1 MNAHASDVSKSETPS
16 FYIQATA
23 SIQERWPRTLKQGDT
38 FALFDQLG
46 DVTDPGLTPGGIFH
60 DDMRY
65 LSELQ
70 LLLFGQRPLLLS
82 SAIDE
87 DNVVLTVDLSNPDI
101 YHKGGRIILPRE
113 TLHIRRSRFLW
124 HNTCYERIAVRNF
137 NNQKQQCLMEIRTG
151 SDFADIFEVR
161 GTQRPKRG
169 TIETKRPD
177 GGSIHYNY
185 AGLDG
190 KNRSMCIRFD
200 PAPQTLADGVASYDF
215 ELAAN
220 EEISIIMTL
229 YCGSSESMPHEPYS
243 IPYRAARR
251 DARKAHEGGVVIE
264 SSHRLVTELFKRAKS
279 DLQMLTTMTPQ
290 GPYPCAGTPWFSTP
304 FGRDGL
310 ITALQTLWASPVFAK
325 GVLGFLAATQA
336 TQDDPSMDAQ
346 PGKILH
352 EIRHSEMAVLKEVP
366 FGKYYGSAD
375 STPLF
380 VLLAA
385 YYFERTGDLDTM
397 RNLWPNIEAALG
409 WIDNYGDHDR
419 DGFVEYFR
427 EGADGLVNQGWKDSS
442 DSIMHADGTLARG
455 PIALCEVQGYV
466 YAAKRGIAEV
476 ARRLGDEARAARL
489 EEEAETLR
497 RNFEDKFWSEELGT
511 YALALDGEKKPCLVS
526 SSNAGQVL
534 ISGIASP
541 EHAKRVAEKLLMP
554 ESFTGWGIRTL
565 SMDAARY
572 NPISYHNGSV
582 WPHDNAIIAL
592 GLGRYGFRR
601 EASLIFRGMFDAAC
615 HLDLMRLPELF
626 CGFPRR
632 RLGAPTL
639 YPVACMPQAW
649 ASAAPYA
656 FLEACLGLHCD
667 YQNREIHFRNPHLP
681 AFVQELRIRNLSVG
695 DVTTDI
701 LIRNQDG
708 EVSVMAEGKGADIAV
723 RLSRGARA

>member
-1 MNAHASDVSKSETPS
+1 MNVHASGVSKSETPS

-23 SIQERWPRTLKQGDT
+23 SIQELWPRTLKHGDT

-82 SAIDE
+82 SAIDD
-87 DNVVLTVDLSNPDI
+87 DNVVLTVDLSNPDV
-101 YHKGGRIILPRE
+101 YHKEQIVLPRE
-113 TLHIRRSRFLW
+113 TLHIRRSRFIW
-124 HNTCYERIAVRNF
+124 RNTCYERIAVRNF
-137 NNQKQQCLMEIRTG
+137 NIQKQQCLMEIRTG
-151 SDFADIFEVR
+151 TDFADIFEVR
-161 GTQRPKRG
+161 GTQRKARG
-169 TIETKRPD
+169 TIRTVQPD
-177 GGSIHYNY
+177 DCSIHYNY
-185 AGLDG
+185 SGLD
-190 KNRSMCIRFD
+190 KKERSMCLRF
-200 PAPQTLADGVASYDF
+200 APSPQRMEDGVAYYDF
-215 ELAAN
+215 ELDADA
-220 EEISIIMTL
+220 ETSIILTMH
-229 YCGSSESMPHEPYS
+229 CGASDSMPGDPYS

-251 DARKAHEGGVVIE
+251 DARKAHEGGVVVE
-264 SSHRLVTELFKRAKS
+264 CTHRMVTHLFKRAKS
-279 DLQMLTTMTPQ
+279 DLQMLTTMTAQ

-310 ITALQTLWASPVFAK
+310 ITALETLWASPVFAK

-336 TQDDPSMDAQ
+336 TENDPDMDAQ

-366 FGKYYGSAD
+366 FGRYYGSAD

-380 VLLAA
+380 VLLAGR
-385 YYFERTGDLDTM
+385 YFQRTGDLGTL
-397 RNLWPNIEAALG
+397 RTLWPNIEAALA
-409 WIDNYGDHDR
+409 WIDTYGDQDG

-442 DSIMHADGTLARG
+442 DSIMHADGSLAQG

-466 YAAKRGIAEV
+466 YAAKRDIAVIARKLGYEKRAEV
-476 ARRLGDEARAARL
+476 LTQQ
-489 EEEAETLR
+489 AENLR
-497 RNFEDKFWSEELGT
+497 RAFEEKFWSEELGT
-511 YALALDGEKKPCLVS
+511 YALALDGGKKPCLVS
-526 SSNAGQVL
+526 ASNAGQVL
-534 ISGIASP
+534 VSGLASP
-541 EHAKRVAEKLLMP
+541 ERARRVANKLLMP

-565 SMDAARY
+565 ASDAVRY

-601 EASLIFRGMFDAAC
+601 EASLIFRGMFDAAS

-626 CGFPRR
+626 CGFARR

-656 FLEACLGLHCD
+656 FLEACLGLYCD
-667 YQNREIHFRNPHLP
+667 YDRREVHFHNPHLP
-681 AFVQELRIRNLSVG
+681 DFVEDLCIRNLAIG
-695 DVTTDI
+695 DVSADVRI
-701 LIRNQDG
+701 HNKHG
-708 EVSVMAEGKGADIAV
+708 EISVMAESADSDIAV
-723 RLSRGARA
+723 RLTK

>member
-1 MNAHASDVSKSETPS
+1 MEAQASDASKREAPS

-23 SIQERWPRTLKQGDT
+23 SIQELWPRTLKQGDT

-46 DVTDPGLTPGGIFH
+46 DVVDPGLTPGGIFH

-70 LLLFGQRPLLLS
+70 LLLFQQRPLLLS

-101 YHKGGRIILPRE
+101 YSGKSIVLPRE
-113 TLHIRRSRFLW
+113 TLHIRRSRFIW
-124 HNTCYERIAVRNF
+124 RDTVHERVAVHNF

-161 GTQRPKRG
+161 GTQRKKRG
-169 TIETKRPD
+169 TLEVEQPD
-177 GGSIHYNY
+177 NASIHYHY
-185 AGLDG
+185 DGLDG
-190 KNRSMCIRFD
+190 TRRSMCIRFD
-200 PAPQTLADGVASYDF
+200 PPPQKMDDGTAFYDF
-215 ELAAN
+215 ELAPN
-220 EEISIIMTL
+220 ESVSITL
-229 YCGSSESMPHEPYS
+229 TMHCGSSSSMPQDPYS

-251 DARKAHEGGVVIE
+251 DARRAHEGGVVIE
-264 SSHRLVTELFKRAKS
+264 SSHRLVTTLFKRAKS
-279 DLQMLTTMTPQ
+279 DLQMLATHTGQ

-304 FGRDGL
+304 FGRDGI
-310 ITALQTLWASPVFAK
+310 ITALETLWASPVFAK

-336 TQDDPSMDAQ
+336 TAHDSAVDAQ

-352 EIRHSEMAVLKEVP
+352 EMRRSEMAVLGEVP
-366 FGKYYGSAD
+366 FGRYYGSAD

-380 VLLAA
+380 LVLAV
-385 YYFERTGDLDTM
+385 YYFERTGDLDTI
-397 RNLWPNIEAALG
+397 RALWPNIEAALN
-409 WIDNYGDHDR
+409 WIDVYGDKDR

-427 EGADGLVNQGWKDSS
+427 EGRDGLVNQGWKDSS
-442 DSIMHADGTLARG
+442 DSIMHADGSLAQG

-466 YAAKRGIAEV
+466 FAAKRGIADI
-476 ARRLGDEARAARL
+476 ARQLGDHARAERL
-489 EEEAETLR
+489 EAEAESLR
-497 RNFEDKFWSEELGT
+497 RKFEEQFWCEELGT
-511 YALALDGEKKPCLVS
+511 YALALDGDKKPCRVS
-526 SSNAGQVL
+526 ASNAGQVL
-534 ISGIASP
+534 ISGIASR
-541 EHAKRVAEKLLMP
+541 ERAKRVAQTLLMP
-554 ESFTGWGIRTL
+554 DCFSGWGIRTL
-565 SMDAARY
+565 SLTAARY

-601 EASLIFRGMFDAAC
+601 EASLLFRSMFEAAS
-615 HLDLMRLPELF
+615 HLELMRLPELF
-626 CGFPRR
+626 CGFARR

-667 YQNREIHFRNPHLP
+667 YARREVHFRNPYLP
-681 AFVQELRIRNLSVG
+681 HFVEELRIRNLVIA

-701 LIRNQDG
+701 LIRNHDG
-708 EVSVMAEGKGADIAV
+708 EVSVTAEGSDADIAV
-723 RLSRGARA
+723 RLSK

>member
-1 MNAHASDVSKSETPS
+1 MNVHAGGVSTGESPS

-23 SIQERWPRTLKQGDT
+23 SIQELWPRTLKHGDT
-38 FALFDQLG
+38 FALFDQMG

-60 DDMRY
+60 NDMRY
-65 LSELQ
+65 LSQLE

-82 SAIDE
+82 SAIDD

-101 YHKGGRIILPRE
+101 YQDSRIVLPRE
-113 TLHIRRSRFLW
+113 TLHIRRSRFIW
-124 HNTCYERIAVRNF
+124 HNTVYERIAIRNF
-137 NNQKQQCLMEIRTG
+137 NTQAQQCLLQIRTG
-151 SDFADIFEVR
+151 TDFADIFEVR
-161 GTQRPKRG
+161 GAQRPKRG
-169 TIETKRPD
+169 TIETRQPD
-177 GGSIHYNY
+177 ACSVHYNY
-185 AGLDG
+185 AGLDD
-190 KNRSMCIRFD
+190 KKRSMCLRFD
-200 PAPQTLADGVASYDF
+200 PPPQKLENGTAYYDF
-215 ELAAN
+215 ELGAD
-220 EEISIIMTL
+220 EETSIILTMH
-229 YCGSSESMPHEPYS
+229 CGTSDSMPDDSYS

-251 DARKAHEGGVVIE
+251 DARKAHEGGVSIVC
-264 SSHRLVTELFKRAKS
+264 SHRQVTRLFKRCKS

-304 FGRDGL
+304 FGRDGI
-310 ITALQTLWASPVFAK
+310 ITALETLWASPVLAK

-336 TQDDPSMDAQ
+336 TENDPAMDAQ

-352 EIRHSEMAVLKEVP
+352 EIRSSEMAALKEVP
-366 FGKYYGSAD
+366 FGRYYGSAD

-385 YYFERTGDLDTM
+385 YYFERTGDLETM
-397 RNLWPNIEAALG
+397 HALWPHIQAALA
-409 WIDNYGDHDR
+409 WIDEYGDQDG

-427 EGADGLVNQGWKDSS
+427 EGKDGLVNQGWKDSS
-442 DSIMHADGTLARG
+442 DSIMHADGSLAQG

-476 ARRLGDEARAARL
+476 ARRLGHDARAKDL
-489 EEEAETLR
+489 EQQAENLR
-497 RNFEDKFWSEELGT
+497 KAFEDKFWSEELGT
-511 YALALDGEKKPCLVS
+511 YALALDGEKKQCLVC

-541 EHAKRVAEKLLMP
+541 ERAKRVANKLLMP

-565 SMDAARY
+565 STDSARY

-601 EASLIFRGMFDAAC
+601 EAALIFRGMFEASS

-626 CGFPRR
+626 CGFARR

-667 YQNREIHFRNPHLP
+667 FDRREVHFRNPHLP
-681 AFVQELRIRNLSVG
+681 AFVEELRIRNLVIG

-701 LIRNQDG
+701 FIRNEDG
-708 EVSVMAEGKGADIAV
+708 EISVTAEGSDADIAV
-723 RLSRGARA
+723 RLSK